1 MQNEVVLGRPVLNRL
16 PAHRYIRK
24 VLDKPNHPNAQA
36 LLEFW
41 REHEKS
47 GGVRMGRDIPSRAL
61 ARYLP
66 NIIIA
71 EPLSQWDDAR
81 IRLAG
86 TAFMERFGRD
96 VAGELTSRLYAE
108 DPDGAAL
115 LLKLARQAAEIRKPG
130 MIDLRYEPTR
140 SKSFA
145 SRRYCCPSM
154 RRMER
159 PAGLWSA
166 RSGFRRPH

>member
-1 MQNEVVLGRPVLNRL
+1 M
-16 PAHRYIRK
+16 
-24 VLDKPNHPNAQA
+24 LDKPNHPSAQA

-41 REHEKS
+41 REHEKT
-47 GGVRMGRDIPSRAL
+47 GGMRMGRDIPSRAL
-61 ARYLP
+61 ARFLP

-71 EPLSQWDDAR
+71 ESLGHWDDAR

-115 LLKLARQAAEIRKPG
+115 LLKLARQAAEMRKPG
-130 MIDLRYEPTR
+130 MIDLRIRADEIDVFHIETLLLPI
-140 SKSFA
+140 FA
-145 SRRYCCPSM
+145 PDGTTCWAM
-154 RRMER
+154 VG
-159 PAGLWSA
+159 A
-166 RSGFRRPH
+166 FRF

>member
-16 PAHRYIRK
+16 PAHRYIRT

-41 REHEKS
+41 HEHEKS

-71 EPLSQWDDAR
+71 EPLGQWDDAR

-86 TAFMERFGRD
+86 TAFMERFGRE

-130 MIDLRYEPTR
+130 MIDLRIRTDEIEVFRIETVLLPIYAPDG
-140 SKSFA
+140 A
-145 SRRYCCPSM
+145 SCW
-154 RRMER
+154 
-159 PAGLWSA
+159 ALVGA
-166 RSGFRRPH
+166 FRF

>member
-1 MQNEVVLGRPVLNRL
+1 MRNEVVLGRPVLNQL
-16 PAHRYIRK
+16 PVHRFVRT
-24 VLDKPNHPNAQA
+24 VLDRPNHPNAQA

-41 REHEKS
+41 REHEKA
-47 GGVRMGRDIPSRAL
+47 GGIRMGRDIPSRAL
-61 ARYLP
+61 AKFLP

-71 EPLSQWDDAR
+71 EPLNNWADAR

-96 VAGELTSRLYAE
+96 VAGELTSHLYAD

-130 MIDLRYEPTR
+130 MIDLRIRADEIEVFHIETVLLPI
-140 SKSFA
+140 FA
-145 SRRYCCPSM
+145 PDGATCW
-154 RRMER
+154 
-159 PAGLWSA
+159 ALVGA
-166 RSGFRRPH
+166 FRH